1 MVKIYT
7 RSASLKTVK
16 NLVAYLKEHDTAY
29 EMVLLAPGSMTP
41 KEVKSLLAG
50 SIDGFDGILSKRST
64 TYKAH
69 ECNIEDMTMTQMVDL
84 IIQKPGILK
93 EVIAVKHGQVVS
105 NSWDDR
111 EFLVRKDRKHSYN
124 TGRLDDP
131 LYNKLWV

>member
-1 MVKIYT
+1 
-7 RSASLKTVK
+7 
-16 NLVAYLKEHDTAY
+16 
-29 EMVLLAPGSMTP
+29 
-41 KEVKSLLAG
+41 
-50 SIDGFDGILSKRST
+50 
-64 TYKAH
+64 
-69 ECNIEDMTMTQMVDL
+69 MTQMVDL

-111 EFLVRKDRKHSYN
+111 EFLVRKDRKHSYS